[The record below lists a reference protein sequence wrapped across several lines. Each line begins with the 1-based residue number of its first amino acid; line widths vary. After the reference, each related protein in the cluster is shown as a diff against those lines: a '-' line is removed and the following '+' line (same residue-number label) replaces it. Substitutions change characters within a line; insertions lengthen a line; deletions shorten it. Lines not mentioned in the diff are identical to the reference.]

1 MYQFPRKAPAP
12 PRLTDSMLSSG
23 QLSPNSFGSATVS
36 RSNTF
41 QTISSKVSSSSSS
54 NGGGSGSGGG
64 NSFDRYS
71 ESRPSTSRQT
81 SFEISDSNRPFS
93 NAGSGMAS
101 IRENETTST
110 VSFHAALEDLCFTH
124 QPRHTK
130 VHPMDKL
137 TGGNHG
143 FSQTMSIAEPAL
155 PL

>member
-64 NSFDRYS
+64 NSFERYS

-81 SFEISDSNRPFS
+81 SFEISDNSNRPFS
-93 NAGSGMAS
+93 NTGSGMAS

-110 VSFHAALEDLCFTH
+110 VSFHAALDDLCFTH
-124 QPRHTK
+124 
-130 VHPMDKL
+130 
-137 TGGNHG
+137 
-143 FSQTMSIAEPAL
+143 
-155 PL
+155 